1 MRIDNLLKM
10 NNCIVAVAVSILLS
24 IIIVKL
30 ITIIVYL
37 YVVLARI
44 MEIAISLAVFP
55 TECP

>member
-1 MRIDNLLKM
+1 M
-10 NNCIVAVAVSILLS
+10 LLS
-24 IIIVKL
+24 IIVIVKL

-44 MEIAISLAVFP
+44 MEIEISLAVFP